1 MKELCEA
8 KLIESSIEELNV
20 DLKKYTRF
28 RIAKN
33 NHLKVMHIIAND
45 EKSKIKNRNSTLKDE
60 YEAFSKMGV
69 SVKHPSYEYYTIKPF
84 TQAEWAE
91 AAERAE
97 NSIKNSAAV
106 WPGRKR
112 LEA

>member
-8 KLIESSIEELNV
+8 GLIESSIEELNV

-45 EKSKIKNRNSTLKDE
+45 EQAKIKNHNTTLKVE
-60 YEAFSKMGV
+60 YDAFSKMGV
-69 SVKHPSYEYYTIKPF
+69 SVKHPSYKYYTIKPF
-84 TQAEWAE
+84 TQAECAE

-97 NSIKNSAAV
+97 NSIKNYAVV
-106 WPGRKR
+106 WPGRKQ